1 MNPPSFL
8 TPFILANAAPAA
20 DRALVALANEFR
32 VAADNKPLRIAYGDY
47 PYGAH
52 KHADGK
58 TYFVTQ
64 RIDRAAAEAWSAALA
79 NEIARGGKGIPVYPG
94 HPDVPDLAH
103 KYPDKRAWG
112 WAVKIEPGADAA
124 DLYVAWNE
132 DTRNGFAY
140 FSPYWLGP
148 AVAQDGLNVTTHM
161 TTLKSIGLVNDPNIH
176 EFRLPNESA
185 AAEETNTMNELH
197 KFIAALLK
205 IDPSS
210 TEEQFKA
217 ALQKL
222 ADDNAS
228 LKAAADAAKAEATQ
242 AQTDKS
248 TAETALANERNARI
262 DVLLLQAVADG
273 RVTPAGKP
281 AWEKNLREDFGK
293 FSVALAN
300 EKPQIKTASAL
311 DGARRTGRT
320 ADARG
325 QIMALVNEAKS
336 KGMTHD
342 QAWAHVKSTNKELFA
357 LQA

>member
-1 MNPPSFL
+1 MHKH
-8 TPFILANAAPAA
+8 IIMALANAAKA
-20 DRALVALANEFR
+20 DHVLVALANEFQIS
-32 VAADNKPLRIAYGDY
+32 ADKPLHIKFGDY
-47 PYGAH
+47 PYGSH

-64 RIDRAAAEAWSAALA
+64 RFDRPAAEAWQASLA
-79 NEIARGGKGIPVYPG
+79 NELARGGKGLPVYPG
-94 HPDVPDLAH
+94 HPDVPELAH

-112 WAVKIEPGADAA
+112 WGNKIDIGEDGAD
-124 DLYVAWNE
+124 LFVAWNE

-140 FSPYWLGP
+140 FSPYWLGK
-148 AVAQDGLNVTTHM
+148 VVEQNGLNVTTHM

-185 AAEETNTMNELH
+185 ATEEQQTMNELQ

-217 ALQKL
+217 ALQKM

-228 LKAAADAAKAEATQ
+228 LKAAADASKAEADQ
-242 AQTDKS
+242 AACDKT

-262 DVLLLQAVADG
+262 DLLVMQAVADG
-273 RVTPAGKP
+273 RVTPAGKS
-281 AWEKNLREDFGK
+281 AWEKNLKEDFGK

-300 EKPQIKTASAL
+300 EKPQFKT
-311 DGARRTGRT
+311 TGVVESSKRT
-320 ADARG
+320 APEVGAQG
-325 QIMALVNEAKS
+325 QILALVNEAQG

-342 QAWAHVKSTNKELFA
+342 QAWRHVKENHKELFA